1 MRVDAGVG
9 RALVVAAGIGLAQA
23 WALAGGQTKPV
34 ATRPASKPAIRVE
47 SAPLQK
53 GEPAKGTPVKSVPSA
68 PARPPGCGPSFVMP
82 DESFR
87 TLDGVRDASLWV
99 DDIDSGLFGG
109 FDAFDVY
116 VVTGKLYAPFQLK
129 QGKLGRDNFRKYT
142 ADNYNTVKQGPLAI
156 SSARPHGDLAFT
168 QDGRT
173 FTLTVRGVQPSTF
186 DRDTVTVQL
195 CW

>member
-1 MRVDAGVG
+1 MRVSLRGG
-9 RALVVAAGIGLAQA
+9 RALVVAAGIALAPT
-23 WALAGGQTKPV
+23 ALAGAQAKPASV
-34 ATRPASKPAIRVE
+34 QPAATRPAAPK
-47 SAPLQK
+47 SA
-53 GEPAKGTPVKSVPSA
+53 PAKGTP
-68 PARPPGCGPSFVMP
+68 GCGTPFVMP

-129 QGKLGRDNFRKYT
+129 HGKLGRDNFRKYT
-142 ADNYNTVKQGPLAI
+142 ARNYNTVTQGPLAI
-156 SSARPHGDLAFT
+156 TSARPRGELAFT
-168 QDGRT
+168 QDARS
-173 FTLTVRGVQPSTF
+173 FTLRVTGVQPSTF
-186 DRDTVTVQL
+186 DRDTITVQL

>member
-1 MRVDAGVG
+1 MHGSGGVG
-9 RALVVAAGIGLAQA
+9 RVLVVAAGIVLAQA
-23 WALAGGQTKPV
+23 WGLAGGQTKPAV
-34 ATRPASKPAIRVE
+34 AKPAVAKPLIRVE
-47 SAPLQK
+47 PAPLQK
-53 GEPAKGTPVKSVPSA
+53 GEPLKGAAAKGGSPRAS
-68 PARPPGCGPSFVMP
+68 GCGTPFVMP

-87 TLDGVRDASLWV
+87 ILDGVRDASLWV

-142 ADNYNTVKQGPLAI
+142 ANNYNTVKQGPLAI
-156 SSARPHGDLAFT
+156 SSGRPRGDLAFT

-173 FTLTVRGVQPSTF
+173 YTIKVTRVQPSTLE
-186 DRDTVTVQL
+186 RDTITVQL